1 MLTRLFF
8 YRHEI
13 ERKKPVKCC
22 LASKKG
28 HVARHYIAF
37 SEGKHRFSTMKTLL
51 FMRKTP
57 YFPSINIYFSPLK
70 SYFGFEK

>member
-8 YRHEI
+8 YRREI

-51 FMRKTP
+51 FMRKNTV
-57 YFPSINIYFSPLK
+57 FSIHKHPL
-70 SYFGFEK
+70 

>member
-13 ERKKPVKCC
+13 ERKKPVKYC

-37 SEGKHRFSTMKTLL
+37 SEGKHRFFTMKTLL
-51 FMRKTP
+51 FMRKNTVIS
-57 YFPSINIYFSPLK
+57 SINIHFSLLK